1 MLKNKMLWITLFVLP
16 CALLFSFVYAVPI
29 GTMFLTSFTKWTAFV
44 RPAFIGA
51 TNYLELL
58 SPGSSFWPAV
68 RNTLVWVIL
77 QTTVHLGM
85 GIIVAL
91 ILYRRPFGW
100 KAMRTI
106 YLIPNIIPTAA
117 TGVMFL
123 LLLNPQFGIIKSLF
137 AFSGTTTAKV
147 PNLFGNSDY
156 SFATVTATWIF
167 YSAFNTTI
175 LLAEIGAIPAEIYES
190 AKTDGAKWWQID
202 IYITL
207 PFLKNSLKTC
217 VILAAVAMVSQFDI
231 LYVTTKGGPGDSTLN
246 LPILLHKTA
255 LLQSNYGLANTI
267 GVFQIIIGISLVLI
281 INLLFGMSK
290 RGFRNA

>member
-1 MLKNKMLWITLFVLP
+1 V
-16 CALLFSFVYAVPI
+16 
-29 GTMFLTSFTKWTAFV
+29 
-44 RPAFIGA
+44 FIGI

-58 SPGSSFWPAV
+58 SPKSDFWPAV
-68 RNTLVWVIL
+68 RNTLVWVLL
-77 QTTVHLGM
+77 QTTVHLGV
-85 GIIVAL
+85 GIAVAL

-123 LLLNPQFGIIKSLF
+123 LLLNPQFGVVKSLF
-137 AFSGTTTAKV
+137 ALLGISAAKI

-156 SFATVTATWIF
+156 SFITVTVTWIF
-167 YSAFNTTI
+167 YAAFITTM
-175 LLAEIGAIPAEIYES
+175 LLAEIGAIPAEIYEA

-202 IYITL
+202 LYITL

-217 VILAAVAMVSQFDI
+217 VIIAAVSMVSQFDVI
-231 LYVTTKGGPGDSTLN
+231 YVTTKGGPGNSTLN
-246 LPILLHKTA
+246 LPILLQKTA

-267 GVFQIIIGISLVLI
+267 GVFQIVIGITLVSA
-281 INLLFGMSK
+281 INILFGIK
-290 RGFRNA
+290 KKEFRDA